1 MLREPSRTEMRCS
14 KSLCFVTTALIA
26 LCGAG
31 EEAHAQQ
38 DSSRDSTIA
47 ALEEIVVT
55 AERREENLQQTPI
68 AVSAFGAANLDAI
81 GAKDFVAISGLV
93 PNVNLMPVSGQNG
106 TVLSIRGI
114 GIGDPS
120 TAIDPKVGLYID
132 GVYVARNTGTIFE
145 LDLERIEVL
154 RGPQGTLW
162 GKNTTGGSINVIT
175 ARPKGEFGFSQDIG
189 VGEYG
194 HLRTRT
200 VLDLPAIDLRA
211 LGKLST
217 RLTYL
222 KTMADGW
229 ALRTNTAIPGPRELG
244 QLDSDSYRFA
254 AIWDPI
260 ETLNIQYALDRVRR
274 EGTARQDQ
282 LIGAIPAL
290 GVGAYMSRRERLTRF
305 ELDDVGDDRLAVDG
319 HSLLVDWRLGGV
331 VLKSITGY
339 RKTALH
345 YDSDLDGT
353 PTQYTAVLLSTLSP
367 YTGGLYNVYGNRNH
381 RQFSQ
386 EIQAIG
392 EGADGRLSY
401 TLGAYYFDE
410 EGMESTRGSLYY
422 NSYRAFVDTSKTFTI
437 DNQSTAA
444 YGQAAWTPPVLGGR
458 LRLIAGA
465 RYTEDDK
472 DVHKTNHEGRPAN
485 LRGKKTWSNFSP
497 AGTIELTPSD
507 DVHVYLRVARGYNA
521 GVFNVRS
528 SRSFTMPA
536 EEETVTSYELGMKS
550 EWFDRRLRVNVA
562 TFLSRYADM
571 QQFPY
576 VAGESTAVN
585 VGDTDLRGLE
595 LEAVA
600 RPAEAL
606 TLGLSYGYL
615 DYDIKSFVYGGI
627 DVANR
632 ATLAFT
638 PRNSASAHLE
648 YSLPLTPLGRFT
660 LRLDGTYKDE
670 VSFDTLSFLR
680 TRAAAYSLLNARIT
694 LGEIPIE
701 SADISISFWG
711 RNLTNESNQ
720 IFGVD
725 FGEFQT
731 GTFGDPRAFGLDL
744 RVRL

>member
-1 MLREPSRTEMRCS
+1 MLHEPPRSARRHS
-14 KSLCFVTTALIA
+14 GSLFAVAASVMA

-31 EEAHAQQ
+31 QEARAQQ
-38 DSSRDSTIA
+38 ATATEPAVA

-68 AVSAFGAANLDAI
+68 AVSAFGAASLDAI
-81 GAKDFVAISGLV
+81 GAKDFTAVSGLV
-93 PNVNLMPVSGQNG
+93 PNVNLAPVSGQNG

-114 GIGDPS
+114 GSGDPS
-120 TAIDPKVGLYID
+120 TAVDPKVGLYID
-132 GVYVARNTGTIFE
+132 GVYVARNTGTVFE

-162 GKNTTGGSINVIT
+162 GKNTTGGSINVVT
-175 ARPKGEFGFSQDIG
+175 ARPKGEFGLVQDVG

-194 HLRTRT
+194 HLRART
-200 VLDLPAIDLRA
+200 VLDLPAATLGA

-217 RLTYL
+217 RFTYL
-222 KTMADGW
+222 KTMSDGW
-229 ALRTNTAIPGPRELG
+229 ALRTNTAVPGPRELG

-254 AIWDPI
+254 ATWDPI
-260 ETLNIQYALDRVRR
+260 ENLGIQYAFDRVRR

-290 GVGAYMSRRERLTRF
+290 GVGAYVSRRERLTRF
-305 ELDDVGDDRLAVDG
+305 ELDDVGDDRLDVDG
-319 HSLLVDWRLGGV
+319 HSLLVDWRLGSV

-339 RKTALH
+339 RETALH

-353 PTQYTAVLLSTLSP
+353 PTQYPSILMSTLRP
-367 YTGGLYNVYGNRNH
+367 YTGGLYNVYGDRSH
-381 RQFSQ
+381 RQFS
-386 EIQAIG
+386 EELQAIG
-392 EGADGRLSY
+392 EAAGGRLSY

-422 NSYRAFVDTSKTFTI
+422 NSYRVFVDTSKTFTI

-444 YGQAAWTPPVLGGR
+444 YGQVAWTPPVLGDR

-472 DVHKTNHEGRPAN
+472 DVHKTNHEGRPAD
-485 LRGKKTWSNFSP
+485 LRGRKTWSNFSP
-497 AGTIELTPSD
+497 AGTIELAASD
-507 DVHVYLRVARGYNA
+507 EVNLYLRIARGYNA

-528 SRSFTMPA
+528 SRSFTTPA
-536 EEETVTSYELGMKS
+536 DEETLTSYELGMKS
-550 EWFDRRLRVNVA
+550 EWLDRRLRVNLA

-585 VGDTDLRGLE
+585 VGDTDLWGLE

-615 DYDIKSFVYGGI
+615 DYDIKSFIYGGV

-632 ATLAFT
+632 ATLAYT
-638 PRNSASAHLE
+638 PKNSASAYVE
-648 YSLPLTPLGRFT
+648 YALPPTPVGRLT

-670 VSFDTLSFLR
+670 VTFDALSFVK

-694 LGEIPIE
+694 LGEIPTDR
-701 SADISISFWG
+701 ADVSLSLWG
-711 RNLTNESNQ
+711 RNLTDESNQ
-720 IFGVD
+720 VFGVD

-731 GTFGDPRAFGLDL
+731 GSFGDPRAFGLDL